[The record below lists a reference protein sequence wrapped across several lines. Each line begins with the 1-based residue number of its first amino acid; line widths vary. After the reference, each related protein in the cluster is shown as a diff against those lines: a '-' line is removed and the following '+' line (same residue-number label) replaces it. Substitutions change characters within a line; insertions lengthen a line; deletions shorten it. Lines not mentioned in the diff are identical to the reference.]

1 MRWTGSWYTALVAL
15 DPVGREDA
23 DVELIDEVR
32 LYLEPFRR
40 MGCDL
45 LVSGARYVPLKLRLT
60 ICVLP
65 DYLRG
70 HVEAAVL
77 DALGNRVLPDGSLGF
92 FHPDNLSFGDGVFVS
107 RILAAVQAIPG
118 VQNAI
123 VTELERYEVAGDKN
137 DDDLPVNSALLL
149 GPFEIAQ
156 LDNDPD
162 FPENG
167 LLILDMRGGR

>member
-1 MRWTGSWYTALVAL
+1 
-15 DPVGREDA
+15 
-23 DVELIDEVR
+23 
-32 LYLEPFRR
+32 
-40 MGCDL
+40 
-45 LVSGARYVPLKLRLT
+45 VPLKLRLT
-60 ICVLP
+60 VCVLP

-70 HVEAAVL
+70 HVEAAAL
-77 DALGNRVLPDGSLGF
+77 DALGNRVLPDGTPGF
-92 FHPDNLSFGDGVFVS
+92 FHPDNLSFGGGVFVS
-107 RILAAVQAIPG
+107 RILATVQSIPG